1 MGKKQCIEEI
11 ILTSPTGAINQIKGD
26 KTDVMKA
33 IYSLHR
39 QGLIEILTRDSQSNP
54 ITYRVTDKGH
64 EVVLNGGYRKLR
76 RKNCRKKLLDN
87 IAQFIANI
95 LSKFIGVVIVLAI
108 CKALS

>member
-1 MGKKQCIEEI
+1 MGKKQCIEDI

-64 EVVLNGGYRKLR
+64 EVVLNGGYLNFDNEQR
-76 RKNCRKKLLDN
+76 RKKLLDN

>member
-1 MGKKQCIEEI
+1 MKKEQCIEDI
-11 ILTSPTGAINQIKGD
+11 ILTSTTGTINQIKGD
-26 KTDVMKA
+26 KTEVMKA
-33 IYSLHR
+33 IYSLHG
-39 QGLIEILTRDSQSNP
+39 QALIEILTRDAQSTP
-54 ITYRVTDKGH
+54 MTYRVTDKGH

>member
-1 MGKKQCIEEI
+1 MGKKQCIEDI

-33 IYSLHR
+33 IYSPHR

-64 EVVLNGGYRKLR
+64 EVVLNGGYLNFDNEQR
-76 RKNCRKKLLDN
+76 RKKLLDN

>member
-1 MGKKQCIEEI
+1 MGKKQCIEDI

-39 QGLIEILTRDSQSNP
+39 QGLIEILPRDSQSNP

-64 EVVLNGGYRKLR
+64 EVVLNGGYLNFDNEQR
-76 RKNCRKKLLDN
+76 RKKLLDN